1 MSHER
6 NIKLLNDRRIVYKR
20 DPVDDVPTHQTDKYM
35 FFEQGTYECYTL
47 FASKAKITTYKSLK
61 WHLLTLWYLNP
72 DLDQDEF
79 MQIAE
84 IISIKEQGFT
94 SFTIHIDLLR
104 KMVYEVSMLD
114 LDEPPKNKLRKVVFK
129 YGCGL
134 TKEQKL
140 SIVGEL
146 IGRSKRIHE
155 DDIYQCMLDL
165 NDLGKKITITQL
177 ALYLEC
183 STRTIHRNMG
193 EQLKREKELL
203 NQQFRDDTI
212 IGVRS
217 TADDSELYAFVEIP
231 YGKTATNVTVY
242 GNDASL
248 AVNVYESDINAGA
261 LTDKT
266 PGAGCVVGDVCDI
279 TDVAYSATNYLAIK
293 VTTVSYT
300 NDIVY
305 GAVVTIT

>member
-20 DPVDDVPTHQTDKYM
+20 DPITDIPTHETEQYM

-47 FASKAKITTYKSLK
+47 FASKGKITTYKSLK
-61 WHLLTLWYLNP
+61 WHLLTLWYLNA
-72 DLDQDEF
+72 DLDQDDF

-84 IISIKEQGFT
+84 IISTKEQGFT

-134 TKEQKL
+134 TKEEKL

-146 IGRSKRIHE
+146 IGRTKRIHK

-203 NQQFRDDTI
+203 NQQ
-212 IGVRS
+212 
-217 TADDSELYAFVEIP
+217 L
-231 YGKTATNVTVY
+231 
-242 GNDASL
+242 
-248 AVNVYESDINAGA
+248 
-261 LTDKT
+261 
-266 PGAGCVVGDVCDI
+266 
-279 TDVAYSATNYLAIK
+279 
-293 VTTVSYT
+293 
-300 NDIVY
+300 
-305 GAVVTIT
+305 